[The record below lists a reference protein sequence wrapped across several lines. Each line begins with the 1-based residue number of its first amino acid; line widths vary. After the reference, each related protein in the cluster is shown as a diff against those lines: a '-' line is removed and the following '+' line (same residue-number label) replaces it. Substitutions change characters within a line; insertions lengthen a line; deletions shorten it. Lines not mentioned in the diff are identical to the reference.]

1 MFEFTTQTVLNHVSV
16 GVYNK
21 VKQGFVDAED
31 KIVKNPT
38 IMITRG
44 DKVKDTE
51 TKVPVVR
58 IGNIRFS
65 AKDVESYTKKIA
77 SDELLTS
84 VTFDMNDLPK
94 DEETDKFC
102 PGTYRIALYLGLSMF
117 SADSFYA
124 NDYVF
129 KGKPLYIEFPVK
141 ANDSTAAAIAKRVA
155 TIAKK
160 YMLLTAQDQL
170 MTISVEDETKVTLQG
185 VNGLQNIKKASV
197 QQYDPNAYSI
207 DCCSNDGD
215 FVDVIPA
222 FPVKWKQDIESGEVS
237 PKEKEGGE
245 EGEYELVNPENVSEG
260 DKYGIIIPGVP
271 AFCDS
276 SWILRNLRLPT
287 LANTNYWSATKDE
300 MPVAGGKY
308 NQYVIRICKDRD
320 GIAGEVVGQRATSV
334 TTHVFYVLQSEAEN
348 FEKVLTALQ
357 ADVPAKEI
365 QEGKKA
371 DKVFEDP
378 YLTAGE
384 DGDTKS
390 YPKETEENSETES
403 EETSGN

>member
-16 GVYNK
+16 GVYKQN
-21 VKQGFVDAED
+21 QGFVDA
-31 KIVKNPT
+31 KGNPVKNPT
-38 IMITRG
+38 IMITKG
-44 DKVKDTE
+44 VGEKDTE

-65 AKDVESYTKKIA
+65 AKDVESYTKKVA

-84 VTFDMNDLPK
+84 VTFDMGDLPK
-94 DEETDKFC
+94 DEENNTKFC
-102 PGTYRIALYLGLSMF
+102 PGTYRIALYLGLSMI

-124 NDYVF
+124 NDFVF
-129 KGKPLYIEFPVK
+129 KGKPLYVEFPVK
-141 ANDSTAAAIAKRVA
+141 ANDTAATIAKRVA
-155 TIAKK
+155 TIARK

-170 MTISVEDETKVTLQG
+170 MTVSVDGTKVTLQG
-185 VNGLQNIKKASV
+185 VNGLQNIKKAAV

-207 DCCSNDGD
+207 DCCSNDGE
-215 FVDVIPA
+215 FVDIIPA
-222 FPVKWKQDIESGEVS
+222 FPVKWTQDD
-237 PKEKEGGE
+237 EGKVTATE
-245 EGEYELVNPENVSEG
+245 EWVSEEAEEA
-260 DKYGIIIPGVP
+260 DKKGKIVPGVP

-287 LANTNYWSATKDE
+287 LANTNYWSVTKDE

-334 TTHVFYVLQSEAEN
+334 TTHVFYVLKSEVEN
-348 FEKVLTALQ
+348 FEKVLVALN
-357 ADVPAKEI
+357 ADDSEVTIE
-365 QEGKKA
+365 EGTKA
-371 DKVFEDP
+371 DAVFADP

-384 DGDTKS
+384 EGAKKA
-390 YPKETEENSETES
+390 YPEEVEKTGSD
-403 EETSGN
+403 EEQGGK